1 MAATKAGLYRF
12 VRRYVGEE
20 EEAFDLV
27 QETYA
32 SAWFAIRR
40 YDPERPF
47 ETWLRAIAVNK
58 CRDWNRR
65 RQVRRFI
72 RGMVGLDAPEAV
84 KAGDDLP
91 GAEVQLA
98 DRRRLQQ
105 VSRAIDALPD
115 GLKSPLLLSTLE
127 GRSHAE
133 IGAILGLSSKAVEL
147 RIARARRKLREAL
160 GEASA

>member
-65 RQVRRFI
+65 RQVRRLI
-72 RGMVGLDAPEAV
+72 RGMVGLDAPEAA
-84 KAGDDLP
+84 KARDDLP

-98 DRRRLQQ
+98 DRRRLEQ

-160 GEASA
+160 GEVSA